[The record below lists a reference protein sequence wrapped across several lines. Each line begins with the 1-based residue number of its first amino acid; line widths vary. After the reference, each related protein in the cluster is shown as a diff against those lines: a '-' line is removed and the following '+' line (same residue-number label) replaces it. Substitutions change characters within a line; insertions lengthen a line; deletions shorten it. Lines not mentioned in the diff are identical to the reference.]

1 MQGNAEPVTAVSNFC
16 PKCSISTGAKLS
28 IKTPATFGTGPVPVP
43 SFLHLWKKCPGRF
56 TGRSWYGLSAA
67 FAFGVFMAELTLL
80 PTTAT
85 IHAVK
90 AAAYCLLCGVFTHL
104 GGVNGVIVVTAAH
117 NQGSLDSD
125 LHMSISAVTIANA
138 FSTQQDSR
146 VVASSRQS

>member
-28 IKTPATFGTGPVPVP
+28 ISTPATFGTGPVPVP

-56 TGRSWYGLSAA
+56 TGRSWYGPSAA

-104 GGVNGVIVVTAAH
+104 GGGQRSDSGHSSPQSGILGLGLAHVNLSG
-117 NQGSLDSD
+117 NDC
-125 LHMSISAVTIANA
+125 
-138 FSTQQDSR
+138 
-146 VVASSRQS
+146 